1 MKRLTMLLLIIGSGV
16 ALAQDRPRDEVE
28 MTLRHMQL
36 MIHHAVEM
44 AAQGAGLVALGQM
57 QTAPAMDEL
66 SIDRGRSLIA
76 EAKDLIRE
84 VAAGDAMMKL
94 HATELTDASSA
105 RMIVTHQLE
114 QAASSYITV
123 LEMSLADAGG

>member
-1 MKRLTMLLLIIGSGV
+1 MKRLTMLLLIIGSG
-16 ALAQDRPRDEVE
+16 ATLAQDQPRDEAE

-36 MIHHAVEM
+36 MLHHAVEM
-44 AAQGAGLVALGQM
+44 AAEGAGLVALGQM

-66 SIDRGRSLIA
+66 SIDRGRDLIA

-114 QAASSYITV
+114 QAASSYINV
-123 LEMSLADAGG
+123 LELSLADAGG

>member
-1 MKRLTMLLLIIGSGV
+1 MKRLTMLLLIMASS
-16 ALAQDRPRDEVE
+16 ATLAQDGARNETE

-44 AAQGAGLVALGQM
+44 AAEGAGLVTLGQT

-66 SIDRGRSLIA
+66 SIERGRQLIA
-76 EAKDLIRE
+76 DAKDLIRE
-84 VAAGDAMMKL
+84 VAAGPAMMKL
-94 HATELTDASSA
+94 HSTELTDTSSA

-114 QAASSYITV
+114 QAASSYINV
-123 LEMSLADAGG
+123 LEMSLENAGD